1 MSHPRSVVILANGAT
16 DIWNNNNTAS
26 ITSAISYD
34 DTTPPALQSAAYST
48 SGGQLSIVLSERLAL
63 HDPSKIILYDST
75 KAGNVTLSSNTFT
88 QNPAGSLTTTLTGSV
103 KASFV
108 NLTHPRHVAIL
119 TDGAA
124 DIWNNNN
131 TASITSAISY
141 DDATPP
147 ALQSAAYSTSGGQL
161 SIVLSERLALH
172 DPSKIILYDSTK
184 AGNVTLS
191 SNTFTQNPFGTLTA
205 TLSGSQMT
213 SFVGLDNPRYVAVRP
228 GGVTDVWNNANPS
241 HLATTV
247 SYSDPNNMTITS
259 AAYNTISGFLNVT
272 LSEDSFEHDSTKIIL
287 HDSTKNVTFGASAL
301 AENTAGIL
309 TATLTGN
316 SKIGFEALKHPR
328 NVTILP
334 GGIADVWNRTNAAP
348 LTHAVSYDDTAPPT
362 ISAAEY
368 ATATGQLNVT
378 LSEDIAAFDP
388 ADITLYDSTKTGN
401 VTFQSGA
408 FTESPAGTLVTTLS
422 GTSKTAFEDLSHPRS
437 VAIRSGGVTDIWN
450 NANAAPLTHAVSYD
464 DTAPPALQSAA
475 YSTSGGTLN
484 ITLSERLA
492 LYDPSKI
499 TLYDPTKAGN
509 VTLASNTINQHSPGT
524 LTVNLTGAQMT
535 SLAGMTNPRYV
546 AILAGGATDIWNNTN
561 PSHLSVTISYSD
573 PSIMT
578 ITSATYNT
586 TSGFLNVTLSG
597 DSIRHDSTKIILHD
611 SAKNVTLGPGS
622 FAENAPGMLTVTM
635 SGGNKTAFENLSH
648 PRKVSILA
656 GGTYDIWNRTNA
668 APLSLHISYTDA
680 IPPTLS
686 SARYASSTGVLTLAL
701 SERLTLSGS
710 SSVILYDDTK
720 SGNLTV
726 SSGKLSQSSPGT
738 LAASL
743 DTNTKKSFEDS
754 LSHPRHVAILPGNV
768 SDIWNNAN
776 SATLTAAVLPE
787 VSATPDMVSAVYDP
801 SAGSLKLEF
810 SENLASYNSTK
821 IVLYNST
828 KTGNITFN
836 SGAFTEKVPGLLN
849 STLSNQQQSTF
860 KNWIFPRN
868 VTVFANAL
876 VDIWDSSNP
885 ADLAHTIS
893 YPTVTKPYIK
903 NATYI
908 ADNGT
913 LTVNFSTQLEST
925 AIDMSLV
932 HVRAT
937 QAPGYPTDVYRLY
950 NDLILVNGTNYVK
963 LALSKN
969 STIYKFTS
977 SLDPVNIL
985 LDSGAVQGKW
995 NNKISSSWFWNTVT
1009 TDNYPTLLS
1018 VAHYPHN
1025 ATLALQFS
1033 EYLDTSVIDA
1043 GKFNVYNEVA
1053 PGRGLTLNGIN
1064 MTYRDGGSITFHL
1077 SSSTNTEIN
1086 NFYPAKLNVGKGA
1099 VADVSGN
1106 KIKAASGFSVTVP
1119 GRNVTELSGAL
1130 FNPTTGNL
1138 DLTFTVSVE
1147 SVDASKIVLHDSSG
1161 TGNVTFTSGDFSID
1175 FLKVSSL
1182 LNDNQKSMFEDLR
1195 HPRNITL
1202 LDGSVTDIWS
1212 NDMGHTTFFVSS
1224 TDNSSPTVSSAKYAT
1239 ATGQLNITL
1248 SEDIAA
1254 FDPADITLYD
1264 STKTGNV
1271 TFQSGDFAEIAP
1283 GILSTNLTG
1292 SDMTSFEDLAH
1303 PRSVAIQSGG
1313 ITDIWGNSNG
1323 AHLASAVSDDD
1334 TTPPGISAVNYATAT
1349 GQLNITLSEDIA
1361 AFDPADI
1368 TLYDSTKTGNVTFQ
1382 SGDFAEIAPGILST
1396 NLTGSDLA
1404 SFLDLNHPRSVAIQS
1419 GGITDIWGNSNGAHL
1434 ASAVSDDDTTPPGIS
1449 AVNYATAT
1457 GQLNITLSED
1467 IAAFDPA
1474 DITLYDSTKTG
1485 NVTFQSGDFAEIAP
1499 GVLSAN
1505 LTGSDLASFRD
1516 LGHPRNVTIQSGGVT
1531 DIWGNPTAAHLAS
1544 AVSDDDTTPPGISAV
1559 NYATATG
1566 QLNITLSEDIAAFD
1580 PADITLY
1587 DSTKTGNVT
1596 FQSGDFAE
1604 IAPGVLSANLTG
1616 SDLASFLDL
1625 NHPRSVAIQS
1635 GGVTDIWGNSNGAH
1649 LASAVSDDDTTP
1661 PGISAVNYATATGQL
1676 NITLSEDIAAFDPA
1690 DITLYDSTKTG
1701 NVTFQ
1706 SGDFAEI
1713 APGILSTN
1721 LTGSDMTSFEDLAH
1735 PRSVAIQS
1743 GGITDIWNNSNHAPL
1758 TSHIVA
1764 GDVAPQT
1771 ISSAEYAT
1779 ATGQLNITLSED
1791 IAAFDP
1797 ADITLYDSTKTGNV
1811 TFQSGDFAEIAPG
1824 ILSANLT
1831 GSDLASF
1838 LDLNHPRSV
1847 AIQSGGIT
1855 DIWGNSNGAHLAS
1868 AVSDDDTT
1876 PPGISAV
1883 NYATATGQLNIT
1895 LSEDIAAF
1903 DPADI
1908 TLYDST
1914 KTGNVTFQSGD
1925 FAEIAPGILS
1935 TNLTGSDMTSFEDL
1949 AHPRSVAIQ
1958 SGGITDIWGNS
1969 NGAHLASAV
1978 SDDDTTPPGISAVNY
1993 ATATGQLNITLSEDI
2008 AAFDPADITLYD
2020 STKTGNVT
2028 FQSGDFAEIAPGIL
2042 STNLTGS
2049 DMTSFE
2055 DLAHP
2060 RSVAI
2065 QSGGITD
2072 IWGNSNGATLVMA
2085 ISYDVSPPTISS
2097 AEYATATGQLN
2108 ITLSEDI
2115 AAFDPAD
2122 ITLYDSTKTG
2132 NVTFQSGDFAEIAP
2146 GILSTNLTGSD
2157 MTSFEDLA
2165 HPRNVTI
2172 QSGGVTDI
2180 WNSSNHAP
2188 LTSRI
2193 VAGDVAPPTISSAE
2207 YATATGQLNIT
2218 LSEDIAAFDPADIT
2232 LYDSTKTG
2240 NVTFQSGDFAEIA
2253 PGILSTNL
2261 TGSDLASFRDL
2272 GHPRN
2277 VTIQSGGITGIWG
2290 NANVATLVMA
2300 ISYDDVSPPT
2310 ISSAEYATAIGQL
2323 NITLSEDITAFDP
2336 ADITLYD
2343 STKTGNVTFQSGDF
2357 AEIAPGILSANLTGS
2372 DLASFLD
2379 LNHPRSVAIQS
2390 GGITDIWGNSNGAH
2404 LASAVSDDDTTP
2416 PGISAVNYATATGQ
2430 LNITLSE
2437 DIAAFDP
2444 ADITLYDSTKTGNV
2458 TFQSGDF
2465 AEIAPGILSANL
2477 TGSDLASFRDLEHPR
2492 NVTIQSGGVTDIWG
2506 NSNGAHLASAVSD
2519 DDTTPPGISAVNY
2532 ATATG
2537 QLNITLSEDIAAFD
2551 PADITLYDSTKTGNV
2566 TFQSGDFAEI
2576 APGIL
2581 STNLTGSDMTSF
2593 EDLAHP
2599 RNVTI
2604 QSGGITDIWG
2614 NANSASLTSRIT
2626 TIDTAPFALRSA
2638 TYNTT
2643 SGALTLTL
2651 SEDIAAYDA
2660 TDITLY
2666 DSTKT
2671 GNVTFQS
2678 GDFAEIAP
2686 GTLSVNLTGSDL
2698 ASFRDLGHPRNVT
2711 IQSGGVT
2718 DIWGNSNGAT
2728 LAMAISYDDVS
2739 PPTISSAK
2747 YATATGQLNITLS
2760 EDIAAFDP
2768 ADITLYDSTK
2778 TGNVTFQS
2786 GDFAEI
2792 APGILSTNLT
2802 GSDLASFRDLGH
2814 PRNVTIQ
2821 SGGVTDIWGN
2831 PTAAHLA
2838 SAVSDDDTTPPGIS
2852 AVNYATATGQ
2862 LNITLSE
2869 DIAAF
2874 DPADITLYDSTK
2886 TGNVTFRS
2894 GDFAEIA
2901 PGVLSANL
2909 TGSDLAS
2916 FRDLGHPR
2924 NVTIQSGGV
2933 TDIWGNSNGATLAMA
2948 ISYDDVSPPTIS
2960 SAKYATATGQLNIT
2974 LSEDIAAFDPADITL
2989 YDSTKTGNVTFQS
3002 GDFAEIAPGI
3012 LSTNL
3017 TGSDMTSFEDLAHPR
3032 NVTIQS
3038 GGITDIWGNS
3048 NGAHLASAVS
3058 DDDTTPPG
3066 ISAVNYATA
3075 TGQLNITLS
3084 EDIAAFDPADI
3095 TLYDSTKTGNVTFRS
3110 GDFAEIAPGILSTNL
3125 TGSDLASFLDL
3136 NHPRSVAIQ
3145 SGGIT
3150 DIWGNSNGAHLASA
3164 VSDDDTTPPGISAV
3178 NYATAT
3184 GQLNITLS
3192 EDIAAF
3198 DPADITLY
3206 DSTKTGNVTFQSG
3219 AFTENP
3225 AGTLVTTLSGTSK
3238 TAFEDLNHPRNVTIQ
3253 SGGITDI
3260 WGNANGAP
3268 LGMAVSYDDT
3278 APPTIYSAA
3287 YNPIAGIISVVFSEN
3302 LADHDSTDIVLHDS
3316 TKTGNVTFQSGD
3328 FAEIAPGVLS
3338 ANLTGSD
3345 LTSFQNLSHPRNVT
3359 IHSGGV
3365 TDLWNNPNPAPLTS
3379 YIVAGDT
3386 APPTISSAEYATAT
3400 GQLNITL
3407 SEDIAA
3413 FDPAD
3418 ITLYDSTKTGNVTF
3432 QSGAFTENPAG
3443 TLVTTLSGTSKTA
3456 FEDLNHPRS
3465 VAIQSGGITD
3475 IWGNTN
3481 GAPLGMAVSY
3491 DDDTPPTISS
3501 AEYATATGQLNITL
3515 SEDIAAFDPA
3525 DITLYDSTKT
3535 GNVTF
3540 RSGDFAEIAPGIL
3553 STNLT
3558 GSDMT
3563 SFEDLAHPRSVAIQS
3578 GGITDI
3584 WDNPAAVH
3592 LAAPISYDDDAPP
3605 TISSAEYATATGQLN
3620 ITLSEDI
3627 AAFDPAD
3634 ITLYDST
3641 KTGNVTFQSGDFA
3654 EIAPGILSTN
3664 LTGSDMTSFEDL
3676 AHPRSVA
3683 IQSGGITDIWDNPTA
3698 VHLAAP
3704 ISYDD
3709 DTPPTISSAEY
3720 ATATGQ
3726 LNITLSEDIAAFDPA
3741 DITLYDSTK
3750 TGNVTF
3756 QSGDFAEIAPGILST
3771 NLTGSDMTSFED
3783 LAHPRSVAI
3792 QSGGIT
3798 DIWDNPTAVHLAAPI
3813 SYDDDTPPTISS
3825 AEYATATG
3833 QLNIT
3838 LSEDIAAFDPADITL
3853 YDSTKTGNVTFRS
3866 GDFAEIAPGILSTN
3880 LTGSDMTSFEDLAH
3894 PRSVAIQSGG
3904 ITDIWDNPTAV
3915 HLAAPISY
3923 DDDTPPTISSAE
3935 YATATGQLNITLSED
3950 IAAFDP
3956 ADITLYDSTKTGN
3969 VTFRSGDFAEIAP
3982 GILSTNLTGS
3992 DMTSFEDLA
4001 HPRNVTIQSGGITDI
4016 WDNPTAVHLAAPISY
4031 DDDAPPIFS
4040 SAVYDASTGLLR
4052 LTLTEDLGTYD
4063 STKMVLHDSSG
4074 TGNVTFSVAAFT
4086 ESAPGTLTATLSG
4099 SNRTAFENM
4108 SHPRNVTIL
4117 HGGVTDIWGNA
4128 AQITSVVSGDVVPP
4142 KLSAATY
4149 YTGNSTIFL
4158 EFSELLSTHESSRI
4172 ALHNSSKTGN
4182 VTFASGAF
4190 NRTDSVLVAALD
4202 DQMRQSFEGMSAPRY
4217 VSVSPGGVTDRW
4229 DNANTDTLAAA
4240 ITITDTTPPALLSA
4254 AYSTGGAATLTFSE
4268 ALETAAAT
4276 GLRISDGSGN
4286 TAAFYRATVSGN
4298 ATTALLD
4305 PADVPVFGAP
4315 GITLHIGAGSV
4326 TDRAGNPVSAISV
4339 TNITITDDS
4348 PPVFVNGTYRT
4359 GGVLELAFNEP
4370 IGSADPARITLGGDS
4385 DTLTLSGAAQTSG
4398 NTVTHVLGDEDAALL
4413 RDSPYVTLDLGS
4425 GAVTDASDNPIK
4437 AATGMYLNVL
4447 DTARPLIADAAY
4459 YTGSGILSLKFG
4471 EAIGSAD
4478 TTQVSLSD
4486 AASTAV
4492 LPSNHTVS
4500 ANILTSALSDA
4511 DRVKFA
4517 NSPALNV
4524 TVAEGAV
4531 ADESGNGIAAVQAHP
4546 VKVLSPG
4553 RPVLVDSAYY
4563 TGNGTLV
4570 MTFSE
4575 RIVSANISQITVQ
4588 SGSIRVD
4595 VSGTGSAH
4603 YAGSGITTQALDV
4616 QTGGED
4622 LRRAAAQGM
4631 LGGAAATDPVISAN
4645 TVTAVLNEAAR
4656 ARLAGSGDVSL
4667 EIGQGAVTGVSGDM
4681 DQVTSSDVFVSDTT
4695 KPAFVAATYDPA
4707 SGILTL
4713 TFSETVGSANP
4724 NGLTVRDGSTSVAPS
4739 RIPAIS
4745 GAGVAVQMSGAE
4757 KSALAGSAD
4766 ISLDLDA
4773 GSVADTSGNRNDAA
4787 VNLPVAVLRPGAP
4800 AAPAAP
4806 PGFLGLFPFALPPAD
4821 QPLLS
4826 VTFDG
4831 APEALRASY
4840 DAAAGTLS
4848 VTFDEIID
4856 PDTINPE
4863 GFELVAQS
4871 GASLR
4876 PDGFAPERSR
4886 TVTADMP
4893 GSVTMSDVLVLRLGA
4908 DAVRDGSGNGNPAS
4922 NLTARIYDSAAPLV
4936 RSAVYVPALG
4946 MLGITFDRDISGAD
4960 PALFRMDNASLRDAA
4975 VLDVQSGN
4983 TVYLVLDGPLRD
4995 SVDPSPRLYME
5006 YGAATGDDGAPSW
5019 PVWDHPIT
5027 LGTSPDADFIRSAI
5041 YDSVSGT
5048 LWLDVEGSAASA
5060 NYSRVTLGTVPLS
5073 EMRVALNGVLVSAGN
5088 STVSGTPYLNVP
5100 DGAITTAYGAV
5111 PAVRNHT
5118 VHTFDGITA
5127 DVVSETDV
5135 GNATATRIMPH
5146 PNGTTYAV
5154 SAVPGGISVF
5164 DITDPANP
5172 GPVHRV
5178 RTGGDVLDM
5187 GHLAADGSA
5196 YILALNDTSVLLY
5209 DTADPGV
5216 PAGSVPHGARLDS
5229 GSVSVVTLEG
5239 VEYGVLVAG
5248 DRVAAVLLSD
5258 PSSPKIVLAAKIRE
5272 AAEGSAGSAP
5282 AGDGRVAA
5290 ALRPGHLCM
5299 LDVNDTAALAADCRE
5314 YALGNP
5320 GPMSYA
5326 DVRGVSWIA
5335 AAGDGPGVSIH
5346 NASLGVVAS
5355 AATSQTPRD
5364 VGVASVY
5371 GIAYALVAA
5380 PGNLTIYDIDGGMAP
5395 VLVVP
5400 DSYVS
5405 LDVAEFGGST
5415 YAALTGSDGRVY
5427 IMDLARVR

>member
-1 MSHPRSVVILANGAT
+1 
-16 DIWNNNNTAS
+16 
-26 ITSAISYD
+26 
-34 DTTPPALQSAAYST
+34 
-48 SGGQLSIVLSERLAL
+48 
-63 HDPSKIILYDST
+63 
-75 KAGNVTLSSNTFT
+75 
-88 QNPAGSLTTTLTGSV
+88 
-103 KASFV
+103 
-108 NLTHPRHVAIL
+108 
-119 TDGAA
+119 
-124 DIWNNNN
+124 
-131 TASITSAISY
+131 
-141 DDATPP
+141 
-147 ALQSAAYSTSGGQL
+147 
-161 SIVLSERLALH
+161 
-172 DPSKIILYDSTK
+172 
-184 AGNVTLS
+184 
-191 SNTFTQNPFGTLTA
+191 
-205 TLSGSQMT
+205 
-213 SFVGLDNPRYVAVRP
+213 
-228 GGVTDVWNNANPS
+228 
-241 HLATTV
+241 
-247 SYSDPNNMTITS
+247 
-259 AAYNTISGFLNVT
+259 
-272 LSEDSFEHDSTKIIL
+272 
-287 HDSTKNVTFGASAL
+287 
-301 AENTAGIL
+301 
-309 TATLTGN
+309 
-316 SKIGFEALKHPR
+316 
-328 NVTILP
+328 
-334 GGIADVWNRTNAAP
+334 
-348 LTHAVSYDDTAPPT
+348 
-362 ISAAEY
+362 
-368 ATATGQLNVT
+368 
-378 LSEDIAAFDP
+378 
-388 ADITLYDSTKTGN
+388 
-401 VTFQSGA
+401 
-408 FTESPAGTLVTTLS
+408 
-422 GTSKTAFEDLSHPRS
+422 
-437 VAIRSGGVTDIWN
+437 
-450 NANAAPLTHAVSYD
+450 
-464 DTAPPALQSAA
+464 
-475 YSTSGGTLN
+475 
-484 ITLSERLA
+484 
-492 LYDPSKI
+492 
-499 TLYDPTKAGN
+499 
-509 VTLASNTINQHSPGT
+509 
-524 LTVNLTGAQMT
+524 
-535 SLAGMTNPRYV
+535 
-546 AILAGGATDIWNNTN
+546 
-561 PSHLSVTISYSD
+561 
-573 PSIMT
+573 
-578 ITSATYNT
+578 
-586 TSGFLNVTLSG
+586 
-597 DSIRHDSTKIILHD
+597 
-611 SAKNVTLGPGS
+611 
-622 FAENAPGMLTVTM
+622 
-635 SGGNKTAFENLSH
+635 
-648 PRKVSILA
+648 
-656 GGTYDIWNRTNA
+656 
-668 APLSLHISYTDA
+668 
-680 IPPTLS
+680 
-686 SARYASSTGVLTLAL
+686 
-701 SERLTLSGS
+701 
-710 SSVILYDDTK
+710 
-720 SGNLTV
+720 
-726 SSGKLSQSSPGT
+726 
-738 LAASL
+738 
-743 DTNTKKSFEDS
+743 
-754 LSHPRHVAILPGNV
+754 
-768 SDIWNNAN
+768 
-776 SATLTAAVLPE
+776 
-787 VSATPDMVSAVYDP
+787 
-801 SAGSLKLEF
+801 
-810 SENLASYNSTK
+810 
-821 IVLYNST
+821 
-828 KTGNITFN
+828 
-836 SGAFTEKVPGLLN
+836 
-849 STLSNQQQSTF
+849 
-860 KNWIFPRN
+860 
-868 VTVFANAL
+868 
-876 VDIWDSSNP
+876 
-885 ADLAHTIS
+885 
-893 YPTVTKPYIK
+893 
-903 NATYI
+903 
-908 ADNGT
+908 
-913 LTVNFSTQLEST
+913 
-925 AIDMSLV
+925 
-932 HVRAT
+932 
-937 QAPGYPTDVYRLY
+937 
-950 NDLILVNGTNYVK
+950 
-963 LALSKN
+963 
-969 STIYKFTS
+969 
-977 SLDPVNIL
+977 
-985 LDSGAVQGKW
+985 
-995 NNKISSSWFWNTVT
+995 
-1009 TDNYPTLLS
+1009 
-1018 VAHYPHN
+1018 
-1025 ATLALQFS
+1025 
-1033 EYLDTSVIDA
+1033 
-1043 GKFNVYNEVA
+1043 
-1053 PGRGLTLNGIN
+1053 
-1064 MTYRDGGSITFHL
+1064 
-1077 SSSTNTEIN
+1077 
-1086 NFYPAKLNVGKGA
+1086 
-1099 VADVSGN
+1099 
-1106 KIKAASGFSVTVP
+1106 
-1119 GRNVTELSGAL
+1119 
-1130 FNPTTGNL
+1130 
-1138 DLTFTVSVE
+1138 
-1147 SVDASKIVLHDSSG
+1147 
-1161 TGNVTFTSGDFSID
+1161 
-1175 FLKVSSL
+1175 
-1182 LNDNQKSMFEDLR
+1182 
-1195 HPRNITL
+1195 
-1202 LDGSVTDIWS
+1202 
-1212 NDMGHTTFFVSS
+1212 
-1224 TDNSSPTVSSAKYAT
+1224 
-1239 ATGQLNITL
+1239 
-1248 SEDIAA
+1248 
-1254 FDPADITLYD
+1254 
-1264 STKTGNV
+1264 
-1271 TFQSGDFAEIAP
+1271 
-1283 GILSTNLTG
+1283 
-1292 SDMTSFEDLAH
+1292 MTSFEDLAH

-1382 SGDFAEIAPGILST
+1382 SGDFAEITPGVLSA

-1404 SFLDLNHPRSVAIQS
+1404 SFLDLNHPRSVVIQS
-1419 GGITDIWGNSNGAHL
+1419 GGVTDIWGNSNAAHL
-1434 ASAVSDDDTTPPGIS
+1434 ASAVSDDDTTSPGIS
-1449 AVNYATAT
+1449 AGSYATAT
-1457 GQLNITLSED
+1457 GQLNIILSED

-1474 DITLYDSTKTG
+1474 DITLYDSTNTG

-1505 LTGSDLASFRD
+1505 LTGSDLASFLD
-1516 LGHPRNVTIQSGGVT
+1516 LNHPRSVAIQSGGVT
-1531 DIWGNPTAAHLAS
+1531 DIWGNSNGAHLIS

-1559 NYATATG
+1559 GYATATG

-1635 GGVTDIWGNSNGAH
+1635 GGITDIWNNSNHAPLTSHIVAGDVAPPTISSAEYATATGQLNITLSEDIAAFDPADITLYDSTKTGNVTFQSGDFAEITPGVLSANLTGSDLTSFEDLAHPRSVAIQSGGITGIWGNANGATLVMAVSDDDTTPPGISAVSYATATGQLNITLSEDIAAHDPADITLYDSTKTGNVTFQSGDFAEIAPGVLSANLTGSDLASFLDLSHPRSVAIQSGGVTDIWGNSNGAH
-1649 LASAVSDDDTTP
+1649 LISAVSDDDTTP
-1661 PGISAVNYATATGQL
+1661 PGISAVGYATATGQLNITLSEDIAAFDPADITLYDSTNTGNVTFQSGDFAEITPGVLSANLTGSDLASFLDLSHPRSAAIQSGGVTDIWGNSNGAHLISAVSDDDTTSPGISAVGYATATGQLNITLSEDIAAFDPADITLYDSTKTGNVTFQSGDFAEIAPGVLSANLTGSDLASFLDLNHPRNATILSGGITDIWNNSNHAPLTSHIVAGDVAPPTISSAEYATATGQLNITLSEDIAAFDPADITLYDSTKTGNVTFQSGDFAEITPGVLSANLTGSDLASFLDLNHPRSVAIQSGGITGIWGNVNGATLRAAVSYDDDSPPTISSAEYATATGQLNITISEDIAAFDPADITLYDSTNTGNVTFQSGDFAEITPGVLSANLTGSDLASFLDLNHPRSVAIQSGGVTDIWGNSNGAHLISAVSDDDTTPPGISAVGYATATGQLNITLSEDIAAFDPADITLYDSTKTGNVTFQSGDFAEITPGVLSANLTGSDLASFLDLSHPRSAAIQSGGVTDIWGNSNGAHLISAVSDDDTTPPGISAVGYATATGQLNITLSEDIAAFDPADITLYDSTKTGNVTFQSGDFAEITPGVLSANLTGSDLASFLDLSHPRSAAIQSGGVTDIWGNSNGAHLISAVSDDDTTPPGISAVGYATATGQLNITLSEDIAAFDPADITLYDSTKTGNVTFQSGDFAEIAPGVLSANLTGSDLASFLDLSHPRSVAIQSGGVTDIWGNANAAHLASAVSDDDTTSPGISAVNYATATGQLNITLSEDIAAHDPADITLYDSTNTGNVTFQSGDFAEIAPGVLSANLTGSDLASFLDLSHPRSVAIQSGGVTDIWGNANAAHLASAVSDDDTTSPGISAVNYATATGQLNITLSEDIAAHDPADITLYDSTNTGNVTFQSGDFAEIAPGVLSANLTGSDLTSFEDLAHPRNVTIQSGGITDIWGNANVAPLGTAVSYDDTAPPTIYSAAYNPIAGIISVVFSENLADHDSADIVLYDSTKTGNVTFQSGDFAEIAPGVLSANLTGSDLTSFQNLSHPRNVTIQSGGVTDLWNNPNPAPLTSYIVAGDTAPPTISSAKYATATGQLNITLSEDIAAFDPADITLYDSTKTGNVTFQSGAFTENPAGTLVTTLSGTSKTAFEDLNHPRSVAIQSGGITDIWGNANGAPLGMAVSYDDDTPPTISSAEYATATGQL

-1743 GGITDIWNNSNHAPL
+1743 GGITDIWNNPTAVHLAAPI
-1758 TSHIVA
+1758 SY
-1764 GDVAPQT
+1764 DDDAPPT
-1771 ISSAEYAT
+1771 ISSAE
-1779 ATGQLNITLSED
+1779 
-1791 IAAFDP
+1791 
-1797 ADITLYDSTKTGNV
+1797 
-1811 TFQSGDFAEIAPG
+1811 
-1824 ILSANLT
+1824 
-1831 GSDLASF
+1831 
-1838 LDLNHPRSV
+1838 
-1847 AIQSGGIT
+1847 
-1855 DIWGNSNGAHLAS
+1855 
-1868 AVSDDDTT
+1868 
-1876 PPGISAV
+1876 
-1883 NYATATGQLNIT
+1883 YATATGQLNIT

-1958 SGGITDIWGNS
+1958 SGGITDIWN
-1969 NGAHLASAV
+1969 NPTAVHLA
-1978 SDDDTTPPGISAVNY
+1978 
-1993 ATATGQLNITLSEDI
+1993 
-2008 AAFDPADITLYD
+2008 
-2020 STKTGNVT
+2020 
-2028 FQSGDFAEIAPGIL
+2028 AP
-2042 STNLTGS
+2042 
-2049 DMTSFE
+2049 
-2055 DLAHP
+2055 
-2060 RSVAI
+2060 
-2065 QSGGITD
+2065 
-2072 IWGNSNGATLVMA
+2072 
-2085 ISYDVSPPTISS
+2085 ISYD
-2097 AEYATATGQLN
+2097 
-2108 ITLSEDI
+2108 D
-2115 AAFDPAD
+2115 D
-2122 ITLYDSTKTG
+2122 
-2132 NVTFQSGDFAEIAP
+2132 
-2146 GILSTNLTGSD
+2146 
-2157 MTSFEDLA
+2157 
-2165 HPRNVTI
+2165 
-2172 QSGGVTDI
+2172 
-2180 WNSSNHAP
+2180 
-2188 LTSRI
+2188 
-2193 VAGDVAPPTISSAE
+2193 APPTISSAE
-2207 YATATGQLNIT
+2207 
-2218 LSEDIAAFDPADIT
+2218 
-2232 LYDSTKTG
+2232 
-2240 NVTFQSGDFAEIA
+2240 
-2253 PGILSTNL
+2253 
-2261 TGSDLASFRDL
+2261 
-2272 GHPRN
+2272 
-2277 VTIQSGGITGIWG
+2277 
-2290 NANVATLVMA
+2290 
-2300 ISYDDVSPPT
+2300 
-2310 ISSAEYATAIGQL
+2310 
-2323 NITLSEDITAFDP
+2323 
-2336 ADITLYD
+2336 
-2343 STKTGNVTFQSGDF
+2343 
-2357 AEIAPGILSANLTGS
+2357 
-2372 DLASFLD
+2372 
-2379 LNHPRSVAIQS
+2379 
-2390 GGITDIWGNSNGAH
+2390 
-2404 LASAVSDDDTTP
+2404 
-2416 PGISAVNYATATGQ
+2416 
-2430 LNITLSE
+2430 
-2437 DIAAFDP
+2437 
-2444 ADITLYDSTKTGNV
+2444 
-2458 TFQSGDF
+2458 
-2465 AEIAPGILSANL
+2465 
-2477 TGSDLASFRDLEHPR
+2477 
-2492 NVTIQSGGVTDIWG
+2492 
-2506 NSNGAHLASAVSD
+2506 
-2519 DDTTPPGISAVNY
+2519 
-2532 ATATG
+2532 
-2537 QLNITLSEDIAAFD
+2537 
-2551 PADITLYDSTKTGNV
+2551 
-2566 TFQSGDFAEI
+2566 
-2576 APGIL
+2576 
-2581 STNLTGSDMTSF
+2581 
-2593 EDLAHP
+2593 
-2599 RNVTI
+2599 
-2604 QSGGITDIWG
+2604 
-2614 NANSASLTSRIT
+2614 
-2626 TIDTAPFALRSA
+2626 
-2638 TYNTT
+2638 
-2643 SGALTLTL
+2643 
-2651 SEDIAAYDA
+2651 
-2660 TDITLY
+2660 
-2666 DSTKT
+2666 
-2671 GNVTFQS
+2671 
-2678 GDFAEIAP
+2678 
-2686 GTLSVNLTGSDL
+2686 
-2698 ASFRDLGHPRNVT
+2698 
-2711 IQSGGVT
+2711 
-2718 DIWGNSNGAT
+2718 
-2728 LAMAISYDDVS
+2728 
-2739 PPTISSAK
+2739 
-2747 YATATGQLNITLS
+2747 
-2760 EDIAAFDP
+2760 
-2768 ADITLYDSTK
+2768 
-2778 TGNVTFQS
+2778 
-2786 GDFAEI
+2786 
-2792 APGILSTNLT
+2792 
-2802 GSDLASFRDLGH
+2802 
-2814 PRNVTIQ
+2814 
-2821 SGGVTDIWGN
+2821 
-2831 PTAAHLA
+2831 
-2838 SAVSDDDTTPPGIS
+2838 
-2852 AVNYATATGQ
+2852 
-2862 LNITLSE
+2862 
-2869 DIAAF
+2869 
-2874 DPADITLYDSTK
+2874 
-2886 TGNVTFRS
+2886 
-2894 GDFAEIA
+2894 
-2901 PGVLSANL
+2901 
-2909 TGSDLAS
+2909 
-2916 FRDLGHPR
+2916 
-2924 NVTIQSGGV
+2924 
-2933 TDIWGNSNGATLAMA
+2933 
-2948 ISYDDVSPPTIS
+2948 
-2960 SAKYATATGQLNIT
+2960 
-2974 LSEDIAAFDPADITL
+2974 
-2989 YDSTKTGNVTFQS
+2989 
-3002 GDFAEIAPGI
+3002 
-3012 LSTNL
+3012 
-3017 TGSDMTSFEDLAHPR
+3017 
-3032 NVTIQS
+3032 
-3038 GGITDIWGNS
+3038 
-3048 NGAHLASAVS
+3048 
-3058 DDDTTPPG
+3058 
-3066 ISAVNYATA
+3066 YATA

-3125 TGSDLASFLDL
+3125 TGSDMTSFEDLA
-3136 NHPRSVAIQ
+3136 HPRSVAIQ

-3150 DIWGNSNGAHLASA
+3150 DIWDNPAAVHLA
-3164 VSDDDTTPPGISAV
+3164 
-3178 NYATAT
+3178 
-3184 GQLNITLS
+3184 
-3192 EDIAAF
+3192 
-3198 DPADITLY
+3198 
-3206 DSTKTGNVTFQSG
+3206 
-3219 AFTENP
+3219 
-3225 AGTLVTTLSGTSK
+3225 
-3238 TAFEDLNHPRNVTIQ
+3238 
-3253 SGGITDI
+3253 
-3260 WGNANGAP
+3260 AP
-3268 LGMAVSYDDT
+3268 
-3278 APPTIYSAA
+3278 I
-3287 YNPIAGIISVVFSEN
+3287 
-3302 LADHDSTDIVLHDS
+3302 
-3316 TKTGNVTFQSGD
+3316 
-3328 FAEIAPGVLS
+3328 
-3338 ANLTGSD
+3338 
-3345 LTSFQNLSHPRNVT
+3345 
-3359 IHSGGV
+3359 
-3365 TDLWNNPNPAPLTS
+3365 
-3379 YIVAGDT
+3379 
-3386 APPTISSAEYATAT
+3386 
-3400 GQLNITL
+3400 
-3407 SEDIAA
+3407 
-3413 FDPAD
+3413 
-3418 ITLYDSTKTGNVTF
+3418 
-3432 QSGAFTENPAG
+3432 
-3443 TLVTTLSGTSKTA
+3443 
-3456 FEDLNHPRS
+3456 
-3465 VAIQSGGITD
+3465 
-3475 IWGNTN
+3475 
-3481 GAPLGMAVSY
+3481 SY
-3491 DDDTPPTISS
+3491 DDDSPPTISS

-3641 KTGNVTFQSGDFA
+3641 KTGNVTF
-3654 EIAPGILSTN
+3654 
-3664 LTGSDMTSFEDL
+3664 
-3676 AHPRSVA
+3676 
-3683 IQSGGITDIWDNPTA
+3683 
-3698 VHLAAP
+3698 
-3704 ISYDD
+3704 
-3709 DTPPTISSAEY
+3709 
-3720 ATATGQ
+3720 
-3726 LNITLSEDIAAFDPA
+3726 
-3741 DITLYDSTK
+3741 
-3750 TGNVTF
+3750 
-3756 QSGDFAEIAPGILST
+3756 
-3771 NLTGSDMTSFED
+3771 
-3783 LAHPRSVAI
+3783 
-3792 QSGGIT
+3792 
-3798 DIWDNPTAVHLAAPI
+3798 
-3813 SYDDDTPPTISS
+3813 
-3825 AEYATATG
+3825 
-3833 QLNIT
+3833 
-3838 LSEDIAAFDPADITL
+3838 
-3853 YDSTKTGNVTFRS
+3853 RS

-3904 ITDIWDNPTAV
+3904 ITDIWNNPTAAHV
-3915 HLAAPISY
+3915 AAPISY
-3923 DDDTPPTISSAE
+3923 DDDS
-3935 YATATGQLNITLSED
+3935 
-3950 IAAFDP
+3950 
-3956 ADITLYDSTKTGN
+3956 
-3969 VTFRSGDFAEIAP
+3969 
-3982 GILSTNLTGS
+3982 
-3992 DMTSFEDLA
+3992 
-4001 HPRNVTIQSGGITDI
+4001 
-4016 WDNPTAVHLAAPISY
+4016 
-4031 DDDAPPIFS
+4031 PPIFS

-4128 AQITSVVSGDVVPP
+4128 ARITSAVSGDVVPP

-4190 NRTDSVLVAALD
+4190 NRTGSVLVAALD
-4202 DQMRQSFEGMSAPRY
+4202 DQMRKSFEGMSAPRY
-4217 VSVSPGGVTDRW
+4217 ASVSPGGVTDRW

-4511 DRVKFA
+4511 DRAKFA

-4575 RIVSANISQITVQ
+4575 RIVSANLSQIAVQ
-4588 SGSIRVD
+4588 SGSIKVD

-4707 SGILTL
+4707 SGVLTL

-4739 RIPAIS
+4739 RIPTIS

-4871 GASLR
+4871 GESLR

-5027 LGTSPDADFIRSAI
+5027 LGTSPDADFIRSAV

-5073 EMRVALNGVLVSAGN
+5073 EMRVEMNGVLVSAGN

-5111 PAVRNHT
+5111 PAVRNYT

-5178 RTGGDVLDM
+5178 RTGGDVLDV
-5187 GHLAADGSA
+5187 GHLAAGGSA

-5258 PSSPKIVLAAKIRE
+5258 PSSPKIVLAAKMRE
-5272 AAEGSAGSAP
+5272 AAGGSAGSAP

-5355 AATSQTPRD
+5355 AVTSQTPRD

-5371 GIAYALVAA
+5371 GVAYALVAS

-5405 LDVAEFGGST
+5405 LDVAEFGDST
-5415 YAALTGSDGRVY
+5415 YAALAGSDGRVY